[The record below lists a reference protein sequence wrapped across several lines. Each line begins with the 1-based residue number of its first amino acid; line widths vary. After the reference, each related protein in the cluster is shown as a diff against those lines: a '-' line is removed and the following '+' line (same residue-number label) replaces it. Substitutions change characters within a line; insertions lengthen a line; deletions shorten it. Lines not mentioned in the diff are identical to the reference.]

1 MSSKFANLEKELSS
15 ELGASVSQSV
25 AAYLKASRGN
35 SPTASFQQLS
45 GLMQNIAAHS
55 NLELDLALD
64 TSYLVTTL
72 VRRLPALQLQVTQ
85 ALSLARQVT
94 QAGSFT
100 PDTYIALSAANQ
112 KLPLMIAQ
120 TQQSLQVSWNA
131 NPAVNNRLAQQWKS
145 LESSLNSLQQNI
157 QKDILDPDQINFLVE
172 KIMSRGTVADK
183 SITDFDNQVTPVLAD
198 YFASKDR

>member
-1 MSSKFANLEKELSS
+1 
-15 ELGASVSQSV
+15 
-25 AAYLKASRGN
+25 
-35 SPTASFQQLS
+35 
-45 GLMQNIAAHS
+45 MQNIAAHS

-131 NPAVNNRLAQQWKS
+131 NPAVNNRLAQQ
-145 LESSLNSLQQNI
+145 
-157 QKDILDPDQINFLVE
+157 
-172 KIMSRGTVADK
+172 
-183 SITDFDNQVTPVLAD
+183 
-198 YFASKDR
+198 